1 MRKSGEFQGDFCQW
15 IGMDWL
21 TVKFLGTI
29 MNHQEPL
36 FFHGKKHGKT
46 GEEKQPFHPKTRLMI
61 FDPRKNHVVLVRA
74 SYIYRVT
81 LTP

>member
-36 FFHGKKHGKT
+36 FFSMGKSMVKPAKKNNHSI
-46 GEEKQPFHPKTRLMI
+46 PKLG
-61 FDPRKNHVVLVRA
+61 
-74 SYIYRVT
+74 
-81 LTP
+81 